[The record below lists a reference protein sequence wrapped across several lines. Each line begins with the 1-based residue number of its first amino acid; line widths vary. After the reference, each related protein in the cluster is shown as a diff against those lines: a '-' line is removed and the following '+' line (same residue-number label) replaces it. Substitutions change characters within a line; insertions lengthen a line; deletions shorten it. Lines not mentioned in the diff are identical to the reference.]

1 MSFLLACPH
10 CGERSVYEFRAGG
23 EMNRRPAGSVSPQEW
38 AHYLYMRNNVAGEQ
52 TEWWF
57 HRLGCRRWLIGVRDT
72 RTNTVVELRDAD
84 RPAA

>member
-1 MSFLLACPH
+1 M
-10 CGERSVYEFRAGG
+10 YEFRAGG
-23 EMNRRPAGSVSPQEW
+23 EMNRRPDGSVSSREW

-72 RTNTVVELRDAD
+72 RTNTVIELRDAN